1 MSYATAAASQARER
15 TRPSSLAFAA
25 SVGAVLIGYLTI
37 ELWDLTRYNWLRAY
51 DAWASSLYVDSIRVH
66 HALPSPSTSDV
77 WHNPPLFYAL
87 AALIQPH
94 VGWTGIEP
102 HQAVQ
107 VVSVLSALGVVV
119 LTFLIARELFPSSRW
134 IQIGALVAAATTP
147 VLARSSVM
155 YHPEPLA
162 TVLAT
167 GGVFVAVRAAQRG
180 WTSRLGGGAA
190 LLLGLADLTRTWAL
204 AEGVAVAAIVGL
216 VCLRTRDRDAV
227 RFLATFAAVFVVVSA
242 PWYVRQEIRYGNPV
256 AFSKPDPYQ
265 WLPSGRP
272 ASFFTTLDVNDVFSN
287 PYQPT
292 YANVILPVV
301 YTDWWGDYSRYF
313 HVPQAETDT
322 PAALPSK
329 YRAPLVLQSV
339 VGILPT
345 LMALVGAIGL
355 AVVAV
360 RRRSAS
366 VCIAVA
372 AGALVLVS
380 FVGFLVH
387 YPKRDGD
394 NIKALYILDV
404 VPLFALAAAWSLE
417 WVHRHASR
425 LVLGTVLAW
434 LAATLA
440 YDVSFLIL

>member
-1 MSYATAAASQARER
+1 MSYASTAALEARER
-15 TRPSSLAFAA
+15 ARPSTLAFAA
-25 SVGAVLIGYLTI
+25 SVGAVLAGYLAI

-51 DAWASSLYVDSIRVH
+51 DAWASSLYVDSIQVH

-87 AALIQPH
+87 AALIQSH

-102 HQAVQ
+102 HEAVQ

-119 LTFLIARELFPSSRW
+119 LAFLVARELFPCSRW
-134 IQIGALVAAATTP
+134 VQLGALVAAATTP
-147 VLARSSVM
+147 VLMRGSVM

-167 GGVFVAVRAAQRG
+167 GGVFAVIRAAGRG
-180 WTSRLGGGAA
+180 WTCRLGACAGVF
-190 LLLGLADLTRTWAL
+190 LGLADLTRAWAL
-204 AEGVAVAAIVGL
+204 AEGVAVAGVVGL
-216 VCLRTRDRDAV
+216 VCLRTRDHDAV
-227 RFLATFAAVFVVVSA
+227 RFLAVFAAVFTVVSA
-242 PWYVRQEIRYGNPV
+242 PWYVRQEIRYGSPF

-272 ASFFTTLDVNDVFSN
+272 ASFFTTLDVHDVFTN

-292 YANVILPVV
+292 YANVLLPVV

-313 HVPQAETDT
+313 HVPQSEADT
-322 PAALPSK
+322 PATLPSK
-329 YRAPLVLQSV
+329 YRAPIVLQSV
-339 VGILPT
+339 VGVLPT
-345 LMALVGAIGL
+345 LMALIGAIAL
-355 AVVAV
+355 AVIAT

-366 VCIAVA
+366 VGVAVA

-404 VPLFALAAAWSLE
+404 VPLFALAAAWSLD
-417 WVHRHASR
+417 WVRRHASR
-425 LVLGTVLAW
+425 LVLGVLLVW
-434 LAATLA
+434 LAVTLA

>member
-1 MSYATAAASQARER
+1 MSYASATAPEARER
-15 TRPSSLAFAA
+15 ARPSSLAFAA
-25 SVGAVLIGYLTI
+25 AVGSVLVGYLTI

-51 DAWASSLYVDSIRVH
+51 DAWASSLYVDSIQVH
-66 HALPSPSTSDV
+66 HALPSPSASDV

-94 VGWTGIEP
+94 VGWTGIEA
-102 HQAVQ
+102 HEAVQ

-119 LTFLIARELFPSSRW
+119 LAFLIARELFPNSRW
-134 IQIGALVAAATTP
+134 IQLGTLFAAATTP
-147 VLARSSVM
+147 VLVRGSVM

-167 GGVFVAVRAAQRG
+167 AGIFLAVRAARRR
-180 WTSRLGGGAA
+180 WAWRLGASAG
-190 LLLGLADLTRTWAL
+190 LFLGLADLTRTWAL
-204 AEGVAVAAIVGL
+204 AEGAAVAAVVGL
-216 VCLRTRDRDAV
+216 VCLRTRDREAV
-227 RFLATFAAVFVVVSA
+227 RFLAAFAAVFVVVSA
-242 PWYVRQEIRYGNPV
+242 PWYVRQEIRYGNPF

-272 ASFFTTLDVNDVFSN
+272 GSFFTTLDVNEVFTD

-292 YANVILPVV
+292 YENVLLPVV

-313 HVPQAETDT
+313 HVPQAEADT
-322 PAALPSK
+322 PATLPSK
-329 YRAPLVLQSV
+329 FRSPMVLQSV
-339 VGILPT
+339 VGVLPT
-345 LMALVGAIGL
+345 LMAFIGAIALG
-355 AVVAV
+355 AISV

-366 VCIAVA
+366 IGIAVA

-394 NIKALYILDV
+394 NVKALYILDL
-404 VPLFALAAAWSLE
+404 VPLFALAAAWSLD
-417 WVHRHASR
+417 WVRRHANR
-425 LVLGTVLAW
+425 LVLGALLAW
-434 LAATLA
+434 LAVTLA